1 MADSR
6 DRDSTTRETKKRK
19 ASWSPPTSLPDPKP
33 EKGYRF
39 RWVRTGS
46 AGTSDAMNV
55 SARLREGYEPVNAV
69 DYADFRMIQDER
81 SRFPDKVE
89 IGGLLLCKIPE
100 EIAEAREDFMAKKA
114 DAQTASVDNHYMR
127 ESDGR
132 SPLAKPQR
140 TTKVKYGKDS
150 LADS

>member
-1 MADSR
+1 MV
-6 DRDSTTRETKKRK
+6 DRELSTRETRKRK
-19 ASWSPPTSLPDPKP
+19 VTWKPTSSLPDPRP

-46 AGTSDAMNV
+46 AGTSDASNV
-55 SARLREGYEPVNAV
+55 SARLREGYEPVSAS
-69 DYADFRMIQDER
+69 DYPEFKLIQDER
-81 SRFPDKVE
+81 ARFPDKVE
-89 IGGLLLCKIPE
+89 VGGLLLCKIPE
-100 EIAEAREDFMAKKA
+100 EIAEAREEYMAKKA
-114 DAQTASVDNHYMR
+114 DAQIASVDNHYMR

-150 LADS
+150 LVDN

>member
-1 MADSR
+1 MADR
-6 DRDSTTRETKKRK
+6 DRDNSTREARKRK
-19 ASWSPPTSLPDPKP
+19 VTWRPSSSLPDPKA

-46 AGTSDAMNV
+46 AGTSDAANV
-55 SARLREGYEPVNAV
+55 SARLREGYEPINAS
-69 DYADFRMIQDER
+69 DYPEFKLIQDER

-89 IGGLLLCKIPE
+89 VGGLLLCKIPE
-100 EIAEAREDFMAKKA
+100 EIAEAREEYMAEKA
-114 DAQTASVDNHYMR
+114 AAQIASVDNHYMR

-150 LADS
+150 LVDN